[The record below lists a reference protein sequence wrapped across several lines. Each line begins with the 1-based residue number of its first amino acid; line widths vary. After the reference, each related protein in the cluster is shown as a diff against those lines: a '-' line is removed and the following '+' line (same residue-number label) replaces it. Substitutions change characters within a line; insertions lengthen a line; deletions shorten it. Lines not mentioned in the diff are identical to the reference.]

1 MSLLQQACDTYDY
14 AEKAYAG
21 VYEAGKTEPLAPICH
36 AITNARI
43 EITVDAEGNYV
54 QAVEVDEKDAKTIF
68 PVTEDSAGR
77 SGTKPGPHPLC
88 DQLGY
93 YMPINERKYN
103 LYLEQLQEW
112 EVSAYSHPM
121 LHPILKYIK
130 KGTIVRDLINSQ
142 VIKINENGTLK
153 DEKAFTRWRVIGIGD
168 EGGACWKNRDLQNA
182 YIKY

>member
-14 AEKAYAG
+14 SKKQFAG
-21 VYEAGKTEPLAPICH
+21 VYEADKNEPLAPICH

-54 QAVEVDEKDAKTIF
+54 KAEEVAENEAKTIF

-93 YMPINERKYN
+93 YMPVNERKYT
-103 LYLEQLQEW
+103 LYLEQLEEW
-112 EVSAYSHPM
+112 ASSEYSHPM
-121 LHPILKYIK
+121 LMPILSYIK
-130 KGTIVRDLINSQ
+130 KGTIVRDLSSDKI
-142 VIKINENGTLK
+142 IKLNDNGMPK
-153 DEKAFTRWRVIGIGD
+153 DEKAFIRWKVIGIGN
-168 EGGACWKNRDLQNA
+168 EGFQ
-182 YIKY
+182 YFY